1 MNSAIRVIIIEDE
14 EIAAQRLRD
23 MCSGEPGLEVIA
35 TCANGAEAIRQIAT
49 LEPDLIFVDVE
60 LPDMLGIDVIRH
72 VRFAGDIIFCT
83 AHDSY
88 AVTAFELAA
97 IDFLLKPYSQA
108 RFQAA
113 IAKVLRHK
121 GKKPN
126 PGKELWQNLAD
137 DNAALHRLPV
147 HEGEKIIF
155 LDSADITHFASNN
168 RIVFAYLDQR
178 HYAVNYTLDEL
189 EKRLRKQQFFRIHR
203 STLVNLGWVDSLT
216 PWFGGALKLTL
227 RDREKTQLSVSRAA
241 ARRLRENFKW

>member
-1 MNSAIRVIIIEDE
+1 MKKLPRSACGICVAGSPDSKSLPLV
-14 EIAAQRLRD
+14 QTGLRPF
-23 MCSGEPGLEVIA
+23 GKL
-35 TCANGAEAIRQIAT
+35 QQ